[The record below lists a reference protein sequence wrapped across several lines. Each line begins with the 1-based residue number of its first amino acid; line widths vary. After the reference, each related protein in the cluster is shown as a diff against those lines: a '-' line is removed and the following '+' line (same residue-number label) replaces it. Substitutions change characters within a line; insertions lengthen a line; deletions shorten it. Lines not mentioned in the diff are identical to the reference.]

1 MKLIL
6 HHAPNQEVDRLRLT
20 ASHSLGSIT
29 LSCGPYLY
37 SRAHP
42 SKTSGSSSGLHA
54 AKL

>member
-6 HHAPNQEVDRLRLT
+6 RHAPNSEVDSLRST
-20 ASHSLGSIT
+20 ASRSLGSID
-29 LSCGPYLY
+29 LSCRPHLY

-54 AKL
+54 ADM